1 MKKIVLI
8 MLLVFSSFTYA
19 DEGRYSIV
27 SDNRPGGGVWILDTK
42 DGSIKFCRASGNNE
56 IVCSKPNNE
65 KN

>member
-19 DEGRYSIV
+19 DEGRYSMV
-27 SDNRPGGGVWILDTK
+27 SDNRPAGGVWILDTK
-42 DGSIKFCRASGNNE
+42 DGSIKFCRASVDE
-56 IVCSKPNNE
+56 IKCTKPNNE